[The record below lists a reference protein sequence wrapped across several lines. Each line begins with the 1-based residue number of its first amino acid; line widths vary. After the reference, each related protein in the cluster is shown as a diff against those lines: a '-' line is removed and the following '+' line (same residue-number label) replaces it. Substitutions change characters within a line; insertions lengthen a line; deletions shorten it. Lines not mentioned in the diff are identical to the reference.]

1 MPFCLGDTEKK
12 RRMEKVM
19 QNRSKKVKKEEPN
32 NSSDMSHLDSLPNSP
47 SFSQPNTPSSFS
59 NPATPATPVGH
70 TVIVP
75 APSPGSVASPLSPQT
90 QQVVQ
95 TTLHPPPPVQ
105 ATVTTQ
111 PATLPTVTAQQYPAA
126 SITVQQQPQQVAT
139 VTAVSSD
146 CISSTSSIVT
156 AAGAAGLPQGLTM
169 GQTVGEVMSNA
180 IQLSVAGVPGLPPNA
195 TPTSLPQ
202 TLPAGLSSLTSG
214 LLSQQQQ
221 QQRSAP
227 TPPAASNTITLPIIP
242 GLAEAISTSTIAEA
256 VQQAIQLQ
264 LMQQTQSMDISNLI
278 CLSRLIKPTDMYSP
292 RTDEFLVRHLTQD
305 ENNMLNDLMQIYHLS
320 FTADLEPLIHLKQI
334 DPSLDQL
341 VNQSSITVLRIIKFA
356 KRLEEFGKLSQECQI
371 GILKGCWIHILLLRS
386 VSVYDIVRD
395 VWGTPRG
402 DIPTAIL
409 KNATGYDQL
418 HDDHINYC
426 KSIKTIIRDDITI
439 VVILIVIV
447 LFSPEGPHVMT
458 RELVSNIQ
466 DRYLVLLKHYLESK
480 YTYLRAADMF
490 PQLISKMKELKEL
503 AEVHGRVLLDVNP
516 NEIEPI
522 MLEILDLK

>member
-1 MPFCLGDTEKK
+1 MLYDLTVAGDQEKK
-12 RRMEKVM
+12 RRLEKVM
-19 QNRSKKVKKEEPN
+19 QNRTKKVKKEDGAPL
-32 NSSDMSHLDSLPNSP
+32 SSSIDGADGNSLPSSP
-47 SFSQPNTPSSFS
+47 SFSQPNTPCTYS
-59 NPATPATPVGH
+59 NPATP
-70 TVIVP
+70 VP
-75 APSPGSVASPLSPQT
+75 TANPPAAVSVQSAPSPGSSASPT
-90 QQVVQ
+90 
-95 TTLHPPPPVQ
+95 
-105 ATVTTQ
+105 AT
-111 PATLPTVTAQQYPAA
+111 
-126 SITVQQQPQQVAT
+126 
-139 VTAVSSD
+139 
-146 CISSTSSIVT
+146 ISVPVT
-156 AAGAAGLPQGLTM
+156 AAANPVAPAIPANLTM
-169 GQTVGEVMSNA
+169 GQTVGEVMTNA
-180 IQLSVAGVPGLPPNA
+180 IALSVATMPPNTA
-195 TPTSLPQ
+195 TTMGSSML
-202 TLPAGLSSLTSG
+202 GLGATG
-214 LLSQQQQ
+214 LLSQPL
-221 QQRSAP
+221 RSP
-227 TPPAASNTITLPIIP
+227 QPPANTNTTTLTLNTPLLS
-242 GLAEAISTSTIAEA
+242 GLAGAIDTSTIAEA

-264 LMQQTQSMDISNLI
+264 VMQQTQSMDISNLI
-278 CLSRLIKPTDMYSP
+278 CLSRLIKPTDMYTSQ
-292 RTDEFLVRHLTQD
+292 TDEFLVRHLTQD

-356 KRLEEFGKLSQECQI
+356 KRLEEFVKLSQECQI

-516 NEIEPI
+516 SEIEPI